1 MFGRGWRSKRKEA
14 APARSSDGAEATTNE
29 ESSLLPGS
37 NDGGADDAEGGRDD
51 DERATIDDVDEALLA
66 CSSDPGNY
74 QLWLLVATG
83 LGFMADAMEVTL
95 LGFLYSCL
103 KEYWDLSTY
112 SADFI
117 LSCVFAGELVGAIIS
132 GPLADKFGRKPIT
145 VAGYAIVFIAGVTS
159 AFAPNEIFFI
169 VCRTITGVGIGM
181 FSVPFDLVSEC
192 VSTKWRGWA
201 LVVYEF
207 WWVIGSFWTIGM
219 GQLMINSR
227 FGWRGLV
234 LACAVPML
242 LACVALFSVFESP
255 RWLLSQGRVHE
266 AEEVVR
272 RIAEVNGADSST
284 LVLALKPK
292 PHLFKQADPRELFTP
307 GKKLNTTLPVTVLW
321 LAMGLSFYGTSLL
334 LVRASGATDDD
345 CDFDWPF
352 LWGTYSTEVFGTLAL
367 IYTIDR
373 YGRVNS
379 NILFY
384 LLSGVGVVLL
394 GLASAGGMKTLAVAS
409 GCFALAAIMA
419 ASSATW
425 VVTPE
430 LYETEIRCNGHAY
443 SNAMGRIG
451 AFFAS
456 YLVDSSLNEGTV
468 GASLG
473 AICAAGAL
481 AAWFLEETTSKKLR

>member
-1 MFGRGWRSKRKEA
+1 M
-14 APARSSDGAEATTNE
+14 
-29 ESSLLPGS
+29 
-37 NDGGADDAEGGRDD
+37 
-51 DERATIDDVDEALLA
+51 
-66 CSSDPGNY
+66 
-74 QLWLLVATG
+74 
-83 LGFMADAMEVTL
+83 
-95 LGFLYSCL
+95 
-103 KEYWDLSTY
+103 
-112 SADFI
+112 
-117 LSCVFAGELVGAIIS
+117 
-132 GPLADKFGRKPIT
+132 
-145 VAGYAIVFIAGVTS
+145 
-159 AFAPNEIFFI
+159 
-169 VCRTITGVGIGM
+169 
-181 FSVPFDLVSEC
+181 
-192 VSTKWRGWA
+192 
-201 LVVYEF
+201 VYEF